1 MKLKLELNRAFCT
14 HTHTQGMPQH
24 SLSQS
29 ISVPMRRGAQARPG
43 KAYYGIAP
51 GRWTSNDIIMDDVE
65 CGGTET
71 AGQQL

>member
-14 HTHTQGMPQH
+14 HTHTRNAST